1 MTRNITP
8 LKRMT
13 RLGAAALIGF
23 VVFMPTVTACSASAE
38 DETEQVEEEG
48 GSEESEESE
57 EQENDSEETENE
69 SNEED

>member
-48 GSEESEESE
+48 GSEESEE
-57 EQENDSEETENE
+57 QENDSEETENE